1 MGENAGVSDYYGVG
15 ARSVEASLRR
25 AARPS
30 LTMTTMIRQL
40 SPAQFS
46 GPRPRCHHWWRLL
59 SACCSCIS
67 VSLSE
72 SDHLTGS
79 GHGQSR
85 PPSIAATVWAWGGGQ
100 ECVGLFPLPPSTTHT
115 RTHTHTLHHRS
126 RETLCASAL
135 SLIQHHRF
143 GSISECRKL
152 RSQGIPLSWR
162 DESNQREREREREIG
177 ETT

>member
-126 RETLCASAL
+126 RE
-135 SLIQHHRF
+135 
-143 GSISECRKL
+143 
-152 RSQGIPLSWR
+152 
-162 DESNQREREREREIG
+162 RERKRESERKRAAVLTPLPKVREVCNPTVG
-177 ETT
+177 APTEDCKLDTHGLSVTPNPPS